1 MAKRIRLVEKRPVI
15 CHEAGLIRLVVC
27 DLSSLFSHY
36 SVPLLSPQSSSQWWW
51 RNGRLFLVLWPGPP
65 KPPVFTCDRGPRYLG
80 SVQPRA
86 IDTEAASRKPITVIV
101 SPSPLS
107 ALYHT
112 ALCCAGGA
120 YLPCLGWLAGVIGLC
135 IFFIVMPLIRAVCY
149 RGFKKDHVT
158 TNSSSL
164 SYSNTGY
171 QYKYLF
177 NFFHFYWIRP
187 CFV

>member
-80 SVQPRA
+80 SVQPRLS
-86 IDTEAASRKPITVIV
+86 TQRQPPGNLSRSLCLPPHYQPCITLHSVVLEGLISLAWV
-101 SPSPLS
+101 
-107 ALYHT
+107 
-112 ALCCAGGA
+112 
-120 YLPCLGWLAGVIGLC
+120 GWLELSDFVYFLLWCLWLGQCLIGDLRK
-135 IFFIVMPLIRAVCY
+135 IMWPLILAPY
-149 RGFKKDHVT
+149 LT
-158 TNSSSL
+158 PTLATSTNI
-164 SYSNTGY
+164 
-171 QYKYLF
+171 YLISF
-177 NFFHFYWIRP
+177 TFTE
-187 CFV
+187 

>member
-36 SVPLLSPQSSSQWWW
+36 SVPLLSPCDDDVMAGYFWSS
-51 RNGRLFLVLWPGPP
+51 GRGPP
-65 KPPVFTCDRGPRYLG
+65 SLQCLPV
-80 SVQPRA
+80 
-86 IDTEAASRKPITVIV
+86 ITVPDTWGLYNPGYRHRGSLQETYHGHCV
-101 SPSPLS
+101 SLPTIS
-107 ALYHT
+107 LYHT
-112 ALCCAGGA
+112 ALCCAWGA

-135 IFFIVMPLIRAVCY
+135 IFFIVMPLIRVMSY

-177 NFFHFYWIRP
+177 NFFHYYWIRP